1 MKKVQSKILL
11 FLTAAVLFFTAAV
24 ICFSPS
30 AHVSVFAE
38 ADASDYVSGGSEI
51 KFADDNL
58 VVTVKKDDTVKF
70 KNPLVVNDLALE
82 LSVPT
87 DVTSVTL
94 SFTTENFDPNADD
107 IKHELVMKKNEK
119 FEFDGTSSENSLA
132 FGDVTVYLVAENNE
146 LSVAVGD
153 SEYVKSAYGKIGYT
167 DKCVVTDIAFKFDTD
182 VVSDFAIKSV
192 DQGFK
197 TSTSANGSVFKQ
209 TFKLDDAN
217 ALATVAEPRIGITT
231 EGIYVCENGT
241 YKPVVRLGV
250 NNSLS
255 FKAYSFTAAATSSSL
270 GISDTE
276 ATITT
281 ADYPTEIMFT
291 DKTKNTFKVG
301 EEKFT
306 FNVYDGD
313 EESDSSAPEYKD
325 YSVEENRAFVES
337 FKAKLQEAT
346 VITVDDQEYSVR
358 LGGKVTVPSMKALVS
373 DDYTAYSS
381 LSHTLYYKTP
391 QGENSTTG
399 WEIPI
404 SYAGDYLFYVVFSD
418 AQGNS
423 MEADDFKTEVEGEDD
438 KVLIASDAK
447 YVFSF
452 HIEDDAPLG
461 VKAATSQT
469 NGYKGVAYKASAFT
483 FESTS
488 YNKKYELF
496 YTSNVDATLAD
507 FDEETWTLIADADS
521 LKEDE
526 FDGKNVMTYDEAE
539 EVAYDGELSFVPVKT
554 GKYLIRCTVTA
565 DASVKSASASS
576 LIKVVD
582 EPQVVK
588 PDNHWLQN
596 NVWSVVFLSIGTLCL
611 VAIIVLLFVKPKD
624 VNDED

>member
-11 FLTAAVLFFTAAV
+11 FLTAAVLFSTAAV
-24 ICFSPS
+24 LCFSPS
-30 AHVSVFAE
+30 AHVSAFAE

-58 VVTVKKDDTVKF
+58 VVTVKKDDKVKF
-70 KNPLVVNDLALE
+70 KNPIVVNDLALE

-87 DVTSVTL
+87 DAKKVTL
-94 SFTTENFDPNADD
+94 SFTTESFDPNADD
-107 IKHELVMKKNEK
+107 VKHELVMENNAK
-119 FEFDGTSSENSLA
+119 FEFDGAESA
-132 FGDVTVYLVAENNE
+132 DVVVFGYLTLYIVAENNE
-146 LSVAVGD
+146 LSVAVGA
-153 SEYVKSAYGKIGYT
+153 SEYVKSTYGKIGYT
-167 DKCVVTDIAFKFDTD
+167 DKCVVTDVAFAFDTD

-209 TFKLDDAN
+209 TFKLDESN
-217 ALATVAEPRIGITT
+217 ALAAVAKPRIGITT
-231 EGIYVCENGT
+231 ESVYVCENGT

-281 ADYPTEIMFT
+281 AEYPTEIMFT

-306 FNVYDGD
+306 FNVYDGAD
-313 EESDSSAPEYKD
+313 EDESSAPRYKD
-325 YSVEENRAFVES
+325 YSVEENRAFVET

-358 LGGKVTVPSMKALVS
+358 LGGKVKVPSMKALVS
-373 DDYTAYSS
+373 DDYTAYSA

-423 MEADDFKTEVEGEDD
+423 MEADDFKTAVDGEDD
-438 KVLIASDAK
+438 KVLIADDAK
-447 YVFSF
+447 YVFGF

-469 NGYKGVAYKASAFT
+469 KGYKGVAYKASAFT

-496 YTSNVDATLAD
+496 YTSNSDAE
-507 FDEETWTLIADADS
+507 FDEDTWTLIADADS
-521 LKEDE
+521 LKEDD
-526 FDGKNVMTYDEAE
+526 FDGKNVMTYDEAK

-554 GKYLIRCTVTA
+554 GKYVIRCTVTA
-565 DASVKSASASS
+565 DASVKSATAKTE
-576 LIKVVD
+576 IKVVD

-611 VAIIVLLFVKPKD
+611 VAIIALLFVKPKD
-624 VNDED
+624 VNEED